1 MKKTLKQIGE
11 LYHWLLQPLLVLI
24 ILLVGYFGAKGL
36 TLFKQ
41 EPPKTEKVNYAPL
54 VKTLNSRIEN
64 RTLIIRGNGT
74 IEARTRI
81 NIVPQVGGRI
91 VRIHPQL
98 RAGGYF
104 KANAVLL
111 EIEQIDYQLA
121 VTSAESEVASAK
133 RTLQLE
139 AAEADAAIEEWH
151 ALHQDQSVPVLV
163 SREPQ
168 IAEAKASLQAAKA
181 RLQQAQLNLK
191 RTRIRMPF
199 AGRVVQAS
207 IDVGE
212 VVNANQSVGMVY
224 SSELFE
230 IPVPLEVDQLAWLDL
245 GLANHSSDTSNVDKN
260 STKSSVDILIQLAGK
275 AHRLQGRLVR
285 VESELDSVSRLAR
298 VVVSLKA
305 TDIPDQLREEVI
317 PGLFVDVEFRA
328 RELDNI
334 TVLPRL
340 VLREGGVLWIVENGR
355 LEFFKPDIIH
365 QSDSEIWLQAMPAD
379 TVIISSALEVVT
391 EQMQVRIMEQP

>member
-1 MKKTLKQIGE
+1 MKKTLRHVSE
-11 LYHWLLQPLLVLI
+11 FYHWLLQPLLVLI

-41 EPPKTEKVNYAPL
+41 EPPQTEKVNYAPL

-64 RTLIIRGNGT
+64 RTLMIRGNGT

-91 VRIHPQL
+91 VRIHAQL

-151 ALHQDQSVPVLV
+151 ALHQDTVVPVLV

-230 IPVPLEVDQLAWLDL
+230 IPVPLEVDQLAWLNL
-245 GLANHSSDTSNVDKN
+245 GSANHSSAKFNADKN
-260 STKSSVDILIQLAGK
+260 NTKSSADILIQLAGK

-285 VESELDSVSRLAR
+285 VESELNSVSRLAR

-305 TDIPDQLREEVI
+305 KEIPEQLREEVI
-317 PGLFVDVEFRA
+317 PGLFVNVEFRA
-328 RELDNI
+328 QALDNI

-340 VLREGGVLWIVENGR
+340 VLREGGVLWIVKDGR
-355 LEFFKPDIIH
+355 LEFFKPEIIH
-365 QSDSEIWLQAMPAD
+365 QSESEIWLQAMPAN
-379 TVIISSALEVVT
+379 TVIISSTLEVVT
-391 EQMQVRIMEQP
+391 EQMQVRMVELP